1 MTTNRYYTIGKKK
14 LFKLNRS
21 LTGEGNRQTLKIIK
35 DQFKE
40 FKIKSIRSGRKVFDW
55 NIPPEWIIK
64 NAFIMDKN
72 NKKIIDFK
80 NNNLHLVG
88 YSCSVNKFLKRD
100 ELLKNIY
107 SLPKQPKA
115 IPYVTSYY
123 KKFWGF
129 CTSHEQKKE
138 IKKYDNNDKFKI
150 FIDSKFNKHGRL
162 NYGEILLKGK
172 SKQEILISTFI
183 CHPSMANNELSGP
196 IVSMSLINHF
206 RKIKKLNKSMR
217 FIFIPETIGSI
228 AYLDRHLSHLK
239 KNVIGGFNLTCIG
252 DNRNHSCMFTKY
264 NNSPSDKALREA
276 YSKLK
281 IKYKIYSFLA
291 RGSDER
297 QYNSPG
303 VDLPITSIFRT
314 KYGEY
319 PEYHTSLDDFNVVT
333 KKGIRGGFI
342 VAKEAI
348 NILQKKIY
356 PKNQII
362 CEPQMGK
369 RGLYN
374 YLSTKSA
381 NVKTIPIMNFLQYAD
396 GMHDLNEIKRKI
408 KISFKENKKIFNIL
422 LKNKLITI

>member
-1 MTTNRYYTIGKKK
+1 
-14 LFKLNRS
+14 
-21 LTGEGNRQTLKIIK
+21 
-35 DQFKE
+35 
-40 FKIKSIRSGRKVFDW
+40 
-55 NIPPEWIIK
+55 
-64 NAFIMDKN
+64 
-72 NKKIIDFK
+72 
-80 NNNLHLVG
+80 
-88 YSCSVNKFLKRD
+88 
-100 ELLKNIY
+100 
-107 SLPKQPKA
+107 
-115 IPYVTSYY
+115 
-123 KKFWGF
+123 
-129 CTSHEQKKE
+129 
-138 IKKYDNNDKFKI
+138 
-150 FIDSKFNKHGRL
+150 
-162 NYGEILLKGK
+162 
-172 SKQEILISTFI
+172 
-183 CHPSMANNELSGP
+183 
-196 IVSMSLINHF
+196 
-206 RKIKKLNKSMR
+206 MR

-381 NVKTIPIMNFLQYAD
+381 NIKTIPIMNFLQYAD
-396 GMHDLNEIKRKI
+396 GLHDLNEIKRKI
-408 KISFKENKKIFNIL
+408 KISFKENQKIFNIL
-422 LKNKLITI
+422 LKNRLITI